1 MLRKLRIDYMRKFRV
16 WTLNTGYWNQI
27 VLSRCGSIVDKPV
40 VEVGHNQKSYSQV
53 PQTILIKAQ
62 SALFIPFLFTN
73 NKQALHTFFM
83 NFNRFSFS
91 FYTLSTVP
99 TITTTYINKKGL

>member
-1 MLRKLRIDYMRKFRV
+1 MLNFSIPYLVYSIKYF
-16 WTLNTGYWNQI
+16 G
-27 VLSRCGSIVDKPV
+27 CGSVVEKPV
-40 VEVGHNQKSYSQV
+40 VECGYNQKSYSQI
-53 PQTILIKAQ
+53 PQAIFIKVQ
-62 SALFIPFLFTN
+62 NALFIPFLFTN

-83 NFNRFSFS
+83 NFNSVSFS